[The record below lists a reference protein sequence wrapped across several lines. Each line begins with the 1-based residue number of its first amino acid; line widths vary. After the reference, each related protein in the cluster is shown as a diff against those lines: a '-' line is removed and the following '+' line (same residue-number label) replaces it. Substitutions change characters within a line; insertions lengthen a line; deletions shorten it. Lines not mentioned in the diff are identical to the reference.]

1 MSVPPIDPIQP
12 PSGPGVG
19 PGYYQPVVSPRKQLN
34 NLALIGF
41 ITTVT
46 FTGFV
51 IVSLVLSI
59 IGLVQINKEPE
70 RYQGKW
76 LAIAGIVINGLVLL
90 FFLAIA
96 FAFFRISTIYL

>member
-12 PSGPGVG
+12 PSGPDVG
-19 PGYYQPVVSPRKQLN
+19 PGFYPPVVTPRKQLN
-34 NLALIGF
+34 VLALIGF

-51 IVSLVLSI
+51 VGSLILSI
-59 IGLVQINKEPE
+59 IGLIQIKKEPN

-76 LAIAGIVINGLVLL
+76 LAIVGIVINGFIALFVL
-90 FFLAIA
+90 FIA
-96 FAFFRISTIYL
+96 YVMIQTG

>member
-12 PSGPGVG
+12 PSGPDVG
-19 PGYYQPVVSPRKQLN
+19 PGFLPPVVTPRKQLN
-34 NLALIGF
+34 VLALIGF

-51 IVSLVLSI
+51 VGSLIISI
-59 IGLVQINKEPE
+59 IGLIQINKQPN

-76 LAIAGIVINGLVLL
+76 LAIVGIVINGFIALFVL
-90 FFLAIA
+90 FFAYVLIQ
-96 FAFFRISTIYL
+96 TG